1 MQDAMS
7 QPTPVR
13 MILRYRE
20 RPFQPLSPIIQAFFE
35 WRDVQPGKDYSLR
48 ISSNSYSSPLYLI
61 LDLYSKTCPTVN
73 LEEVDVEIFKVT
85 GINPLCVTQPASLTR
100 LTVCSTFLDLGEA
113 ARNRARQLS
122 VSQEW
127 GDANL
132 FRQISGNNPG
142 P

>member
-85 GINPLCVTQPASLTR
+85 GINPF
-100 LTVCSTFLDLGEA
+100 TFLDLGEA